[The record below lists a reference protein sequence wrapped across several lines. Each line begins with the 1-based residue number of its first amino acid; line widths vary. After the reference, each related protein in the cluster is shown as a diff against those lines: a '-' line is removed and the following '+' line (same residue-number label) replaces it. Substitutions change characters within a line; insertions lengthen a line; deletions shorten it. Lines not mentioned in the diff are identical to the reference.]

1 MKSLFIIAFTLSLV
15 NISLSQNRFWL
26 SSEVRT
32 KIFTDDLR
40 IQGALQGR
48 FYDHGRYDKIFG
60 ELSTRYDVNKWFK
73 PSVDYRFILNQS
85 RNDYSRTT
93 GHRLNFNLNTDFDYE
108 RFDFKMR
115 VRYQYAFNRFSGNSG
130 YDPDFDN
137 ALRFKPK
144 IRYDIKGSKFDP
156 LIESEWYYNT
166 NFGQFG
172 KQFVKYRFAIG
183 VEINLPK
190 KHELTIKYRYD
201 YEFNLSN
208 PWRAH
213 ILSLAHTYE
222 YKRDSFRFDGL

>member
-1 MKSLFIIAFTLSLV
+1 MKYLYVILCFLFLS
-15 NISLSQNRFWL
+15 NISYGQNRFWV

-32 KIFTDDLR
+32 NVFTDDLR
-40 IQGALQGR
+40 VQGALQGR
-48 FYDHGRYDKIFG
+48 FYDHGRYDKIFP
-60 ELSTRYDVNKWFK
+60 ELSIQYKVAKWLK
-73 PSVDYRFILNQS
+73 PSMDYRFIFNQS
-85 RNDYSRTT
+85 RTSYERST

-108 RFDFKMR
+108 RFDFQLR
-115 VRYQYAFNRFSGNSG
+115 VRYQYSFSTYSADTG

-144 IRYDIKGSKFDP
+144 IKYDIKGSKIDP

-166 NFGQFG
+166 NFGEFG

-201 YEFNLSN
+201 YEFNVPN

-213 ILSLAHTYE
+213 IISLGHSYE
-222 YKRDSFRFDGL
+222 YKRDNYRIEGL